1 MLSLYVYD
9 MFPVRSFFVLF
20 YGEDDPVSTVRV
32 DLSYLYLKM
41 MIVFGIQ

>member
-20 YGEDDPVSTVRV
+20 YGEDGPVLTVRM
-32 DLSYLYLKM
+32 DLSYLYLKI
-41 MIVFGIQ
+41 MIVFGIR